1 MSKIIAFANH
11 KGGVCKT
18 TVTLSIADALS
29 REGLSVLVVD
39 LDPQANATSLLFSTQ
54 EAPSVPIEKVLEG
67 SSSIAEAIIHE
78 TKVDDVHMI
87 GATLKLGKL
96 EREMQH
102 RPFFS
107 STSLLH
113 EKLKAVADVYDV
125 ILIDTPPALNFLT
138 ANAMIASDFVF
149 VPVISG
155 SKLSLL
161 GTDDMLEFVGNAR
174 KSTGRLTF
182 GGAILTQHDGRK
194 TMCKIG
200 AGAVKSYYG
209 TVLAATLPPTTDM
222 HKAEAGG
229 QTILQYHRDHPAS
242 RALVAMARE
251 IAGIVGLPVK
261 EIAEIE
267 SNV

>member
-1 MSKIIAFANH
+1 MSIIVTFANH

-18 TVTLSIADALS
+18 TVTLSVADALS

-39 LDPQANATSLLFSTQ
+39 LDPQANATSQLFSTQ
-54 EAPSVPIEKVLEG
+54 EAPSVAIEKVLDG
-67 SSSIAEAIIHE
+67 SASIAEAILHE

-87 GATLKLGKL
+87 GATLKLSNL
-96 EREMQH
+96 ERDMQH

-113 EKLKAVADVYDV
+113 DKLKAVEDVYDV

-138 ANAMIASDFVF
+138 ANALIASDFVF

-161 GTDDMLEFVGNAR
+161 GTDDMLEFIANAS
-174 KSTGRLTF
+174 KVNGRLTL

-200 AGAVKSYYG
+200 AGAVRGYYG
-209 TVLAATLPPTTDM
+209 KVLDSVLPPTTDM
-222 HKAEAGG
+222 LKAEAGG

-251 IAGIVGLPVK
+251 IAGIVGLPVRD
-261 EIAEIE
+261 EAEAAE
-267 SNV
+267 